1 MKVLYKCT
9 ATGCEKSYVSNAI
22 LKRHILAFHSL
33 VKKYQCKACSKSLAS
48 RQNLKE
54 HMYIHTGEKPYKC
67 PLSGCQMS
75 FRQGTHLS
83 AHKKHHQNNPSDLN
97 IQKLLESSSSRE
109 HIDDFPVKNPNFT
122 LPAFVLVLNKVQL
135 PNVF

>member
-1 MKVLYKCT
+1 MKDLYKCK
-9 ATGCEKSYVSNAI
+9 AAGCEKSYVSNAI

-33 VKKYQCKACSKSLAS
+33 VNKYQCKACNKSLAS

-67 PLSGCQMS
+67 PLPECQMS

-83 AHKKHHQNNPSDLN
+83 AHKKFHQKNPSELN
-97 IQKLLESSSSRE
+97 IQKLFESYLSQE
-109 HIDDFPVKNPNFT
+109 HIDDMSVKNPDFI
-122 LPAFVLVLNKVQL
+122 LPAFVSIIAKAQL